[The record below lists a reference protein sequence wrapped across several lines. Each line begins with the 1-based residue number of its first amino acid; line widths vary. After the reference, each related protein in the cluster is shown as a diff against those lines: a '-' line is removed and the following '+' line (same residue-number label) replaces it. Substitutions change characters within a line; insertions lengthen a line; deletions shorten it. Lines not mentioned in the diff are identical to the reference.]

1 MRRIPSLLLT
11 GLFLLLASTAFAAPQ
26 FGISIFTGYQGYQ
39 MGQIN
44 NAINNVQDALSEPAE
59 RAEIDNLTGAMSLG
73 GAVRVDLNPLM
84 RVYVEYEHL
93 GDKTGFGN
101 NLGTFHLEPEADVII
116 LGGTY
121 FLPSTSTTRFG
132 VGGGVGIYTF
142 SGNANS
148 TVSWYTTTTSA
159 SVDLGGDTVG
169 FHVRGEMELTLT
181 PQWQLDAGLG
191 YRWAQGDLTVA
202 GHDSGVD
209 LDWSGLM
216 TRIGFTFVLG
226 AGG

>member
-1 MRRIPSLLLT
+1 T
-11 GLFLLLASTAFAAPQ
+11 
-26 FGISIFTGYQGYQ
+26 
-39 MGQIN
+39 
-44 NAINNVQDALSEPAE
+44 AINNVQDALSEPAE

-132 VGGGVGIYTF
+132 VGGGVGLYTF

-159 SVDLGGDTVG
+159 SVDLG
-169 FHVRGEMELTLT
+169 
-181 PQWQLDAGLG
+181 
-191 YRWAQGDLTVA
+191 
-202 GHDSGVD
+202 
-209 LDWSGLM
+209 
-216 TRIGFTFVLG
+216 
-226 AGG
+226 

>member
-1 MRRIPSLLLT
+1 
-11 GLFLLLASTAFAAPQ
+11 
-26 FGISIFTGYQGYQ
+26 
-39 MGQIN
+39 
-44 NAINNVQDALSEPAE
+44 
-59 RAEIDNLTGAMSLG
+59 
-73 GAVRVDLNPLM
+73 
-84 RVYVEYEHL
+84 
-93 GDKTGFGN
+93 
-101 NLGTFHLEPEADVII
+101 VII

-132 VGGGVGIYTF
+132 VGGGVGLYTF